1 MQTLRLYIK
10 PETELISIKDSF
22 MLDLSIYPND
32 PPVDDEAAND
42 SFFDENTDD
51 EYDSFFDE

>member
-22 MLDLSIYPND
+22 MLELSIHNTF
-32 PPVDDEAAND
+32 VDDEAANN
-42 SFFDENTDD
+42 SFFDEDTDD
-51 EYDSFFDE
+51 EYDPFFED

>member
-10 PETELISIKDSF
+10 PETELISIKDSI
-22 MLDLSIYPND
+22 MLELSIHNTF
-32 PPVDDEAAND
+32 VDDEAANNH
-42 SFFDENTDD
+42 FFDQEDND